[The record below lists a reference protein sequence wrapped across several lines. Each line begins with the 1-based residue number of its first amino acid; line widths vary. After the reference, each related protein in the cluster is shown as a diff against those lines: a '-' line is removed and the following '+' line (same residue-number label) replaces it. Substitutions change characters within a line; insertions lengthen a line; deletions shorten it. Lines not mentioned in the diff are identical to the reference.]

1 VRDWKSDGIE
11 VKVLDDVLE
20 VVKRIVNPQEHATE
34 EFKLLRVSYA
44 GDCELWKSV
53 QGRFIKPGTM
63 QQVAAGDLLYSNIRA
78 TDGAIGVVPAHFDGA
93 LVSESFTV
101 LRAKTNVDAMYLWSI
116 LRSFEIRSDIM
127 SPSTGTGRYTTD
139 WSVTGKV
146 LIPWIKESERK
157 KVAQGLLQAW
167 KLREESV
174 QAEIKATASLGSLK
188 LNSQLSLERFESYKP
203 PQ

>member
-1 VRDWKSDGIE
+1 
-11 VKVLDDVLE
+11 
-20 VVKRIVNPQEHATE
+20 
-34 EFKLLRVSYA
+34 
-44 GDCELWKSV
+44 
-53 QGRFIKPGTM
+53 
-63 QQVAAGDLLYSNIRA
+63 
-78 TDGAIGVVPAHFDGA
+78 
-93 LVSESFTV
+93 
-101 LRAKTNVDAMYLWSI
+101 
-116 LRSFEIRSDIM
+116 M